1 MRKRVTQSGVTVNAI
16 AGSRV
21 VTLGLDISAA
31 KRKGLR
37 GFGISRT
44 DRAEQETYWMRGM
57 KTFESIESH
66 PAPGEQ
72 FSSQIYPFQSF
83 QWADYS
89 AKPDRDYSYEVL
101 PSTAS
106 RVRLSQAIQPQ

>member
-1 MRKRVTQSGVTVNAI
+1 MRKRVTRSGVTVNAI

-37 GFGISRT
+37 GFGIRRI

-57 KTFESIESH
+57 KTFESVEPH
-66 PAPGEQ
+66 PA
-72 FSSQIYPFQSF
+72 SSQ
-83 QWADYS
+83 
-89 AKPDRDYSYEVL
+89 RDDLMVSRKRE
-101 PSTAS
+101 AS
-106 RVRLSQAIQPQ
+106 SIKRCW

>member
-37 GFGISRT
+37 GFGREIVE
-44 DRAEQETYWMRGM
+44 AAAGNH
-57 KTFESIESH
+57 H
-66 PAPGEQ
+66 PEG
-72 FSSQIYPFQSF
+72 S
-83 QWADYS
+83 
-89 AKPDRDYSYEVL
+89 
-101 PSTAS
+101 
-106 RVRLSQAIQPQ
+106 

>member
-1 MRKRVTQSGVTVNAI
+1 M
-16 AGSRV
+16 
-21 VTLGLDISAA
+21 TLGLDISAA

-37 GFGISRT
+37 RFGIRRI

-57 KTFESIESH
+57 KTFESIEPH

-72 FSSQIYPFQSF
+72 FSSQIHPFQSF

-89 AKPDRDYSYEVL
+89 AKPDRDYSYEVVPMYGEPGAL
-101 PSTAS
+101 NQLRP
-106 RVRLSQAIQPQ
+106 I